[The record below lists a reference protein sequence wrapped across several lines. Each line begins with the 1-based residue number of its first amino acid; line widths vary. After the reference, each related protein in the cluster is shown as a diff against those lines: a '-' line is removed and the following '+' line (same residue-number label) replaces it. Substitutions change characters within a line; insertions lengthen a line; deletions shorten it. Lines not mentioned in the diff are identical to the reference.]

1 MPQVLNETPSS
12 LDQLAHSRQ
21 DRTSSGT
28 AAPMGVGDLRESQG
42 LTPPRLQI
50 AGDTPFQHPIGRGC
64 TQPRNRASHVPCQAL
79 STPGPACHAQPS
91 GSTALCSRH
100 T

>member
-1 MPQVLNETPSS
+1 MPQVLSGTAGS

-21 DRTSSGT
+21 DRTSSDT

-50 AGDTPFQHPIGRGC
+50 AGDTPFHHPIGRGR
-64 TQPRNRASHVPCQAL
+64 TQLRNCASHVPCHAL
-79 STPGPACHAQPS
+79 STPGPACHAQPL